1 MSALSEVIIKSQLTK
16 EELMELPLFDHSGRV
31 ELITTVPA
39 ALKAVEEL
47 KKAKILGF
55 DTETRPSFRKG
66 EFHHVAL
73 LQLATQEC
81 CYLFRLN
88 KIPLSKEI
96 VSLLEDE
103 SITKVGVGNRDD
115 IIGLQ
120 KLLNFKP
127 GGFVDI
133 AEETRVSKTQ
143 TLSLRS
149 LCGMYLG
156 KRLSKGAK
164 VTNWESP
171 VLTLQQ
177 SKYAAN
183 DAFVSLLIFEEMFT

>member
-1 MSALSEVIIKSQLTK
+1 MNVLSEVIIKSQLTK
-16 EELMELPLFDHSGRV
+16 EELMELPLFDHPGRL
-31 ELITTVPA
+31 ELITTPA
-39 ALKAVEEL
+39 QALKAVEEL
-47 KKAKILGF
+47 KKVKVLGF

-73 LQLATQEC
+73 LQLATLEC

-88 KIPLSKEI
+88 KIQLSKEI

-120 KLLNFKP
+120 KLFNFRP

-164 VTNWESP
+164 VTNWEMP
-171 VLTLQQ
+171 VLSPQQ
-177 SKYAAN
+177 LKYAAN
-183 DAFVSLLIFEEMFT
+183 DAFVSLLIYDEMFT